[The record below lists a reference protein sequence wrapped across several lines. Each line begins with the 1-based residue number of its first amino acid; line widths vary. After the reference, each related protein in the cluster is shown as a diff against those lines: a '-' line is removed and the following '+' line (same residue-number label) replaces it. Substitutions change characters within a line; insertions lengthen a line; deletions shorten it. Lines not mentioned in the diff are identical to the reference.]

1 MWGFGW
7 KLMVSGLLNNIWNQL
22 YQVVVGRF
30 YNPATLGQYS
40 RSKEYASIFSSN
52 LTLVVQRVSYP
63 VLSQVQDDKI
73 RMVAAYRHVIK
84 MTMFV
89 TAIMMLY
96 LGAIAEPLI
105 YCLIGPKWHQAA
117 MFLPLICMSL
127 SLYPIHSVNLN
138 MLQVQG
144 RSDILLYLEIVK
156 KIIAIGP
163 LCLGIFVNI
172 YWMLIGSIVAGVV
185 AFFLNSFYTGKSLG
199 YSSWMQLKD
208 IGPAYGIA
216 FLVALSVFFLKYLP
230 WSYWI
235 ILPLQIVVG
244 AAALLTICYVTKNE
258 EFLEVKKIILR
269 YLPKANKVKQ
279 HE

>member
-1 MWGFGW
+1 
-7 KLMVSGLLNNIWNQL
+7 
-22 YQVVVGRF
+22 
-30 YNPATLGQYS
+30 
-40 RSKEYASIFSSN
+40 
-52 LTLVVQRVSYP
+52 
-63 VLSQVQDDKI
+63 
-73 RMVAAYRHVIK
+73 
-84 MTMFV
+84 MFV